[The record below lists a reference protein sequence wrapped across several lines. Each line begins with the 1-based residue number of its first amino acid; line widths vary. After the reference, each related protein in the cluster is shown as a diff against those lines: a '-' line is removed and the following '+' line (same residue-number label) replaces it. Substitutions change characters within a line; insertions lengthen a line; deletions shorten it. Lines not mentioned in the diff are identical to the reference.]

1 MAEAMLGDIR
11 IHYLDTGLPD
21 ADVILLLLHAFP
33 LQAGMWDEQL
43 RWFGD
48 RYRLIAPDLKGFGG
62 SDAPEDPAAYS
73 VESYADDAAGL
84 LSLLDLER
92 AVVAGQG
99 VLGGQV
105 ALALFER
112 HREQVAALVL
122 AGVSP
127 DAATP
132 EEAAANATQQHWIRV
147 EGDLQLLI
155 NRLVDQLVGRE
166 TSRRAEAVKLARQ
179 LMGANELVPRETADA
194 MVVQIPDVE
203 LVTVADAGHLV
214 SLEQPEAVSRA
225 VEGLLERI

>member
-1 MAEAMLGDIR
+1 MAEVMLGDIR

-43 RWFGD
+43 RRFGD

-62 SDAPEDPAAYS
+62 SDAPNDPAAYS

-105 ALALFER
+105 AWPCSSATASRSPPWSWPASALTR
-112 HREQVAALVL
+112 
-122 AGVSP
+122 P
-127 DAATP
+127 P
-132 EEAAANATQQHWIRV
+132 P
-147 EGDLQLLI
+147 
-155 NRLVDQLVGRE
+155 
-166 TSRRAEAVKLARQ
+166 RRPPPMPPSSTGSA
-179 LMGANELVPRETADA
+179 
-194 MVVQIPDVE
+194 
-203 LVTVADAGHLV
+203 
-214 SLEQPEAVSRA
+214 SRA
-225 VEGLLERI
+225 TSSC

>member
-1 MAEAMLGDIR
+1 MAEVMLGDIR

-43 RWFGD
+43 RRFGD

-62 SDAPEDPAAYS
+62 SDAPNDPAAYS

-155 NRLVDQLVGRE
+155 NRLVDRLVGRE
-166 TSRRAEAVKLARQ
+166 TSRRAEAVRLARR
-179 LMGANELVPRETADA
+179 LMGTNP
-194 MVVQIPDVE
+194 P
-203 LVTVADAGHLV
+203 AG
-214 SLEQPEAVSRA
+214 
-225 VEGLLERI
+225 